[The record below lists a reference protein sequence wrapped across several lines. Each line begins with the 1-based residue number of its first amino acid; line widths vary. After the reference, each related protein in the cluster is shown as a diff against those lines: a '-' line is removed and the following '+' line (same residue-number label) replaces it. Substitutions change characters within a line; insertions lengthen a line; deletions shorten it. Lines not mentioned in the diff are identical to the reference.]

1 MQKRGNVSRSKQKG
15 SSFESL
21 VANYLAEHLND
32 DRIERRVIGGTNDRG
47 DIAGVRFQGERVVIE
62 CKNHKRQQLA
72 EWIDEAEIERGNDD
86 AKYGVVVFKRPGKGA
101 KKAGENYVAMTLETF
116 TKMLGDGNV
125 TE

>member
-1 MQKRGNVSRSKQKG
+1 MSRSKQKG

-21 VANYLAEHLND
+21 VANYLSDHLND

-62 CKNHKRQQLA
+62 CKNHKRQDLA
-72 EWIDEAEIERGNDD
+72 EWIDEVEVERGNDD
-86 AKYGVVVFKRPGKGA
+86 AAYGVVVFKRPGKGA